1 MAGVILAIT
10 IIMLASIAVPAFADS
25 TDGEQANGVPS
36 LAVRYAVVESKI
48 DLTIGT
54 IEAITDLIP
63 EASDLNEYAVK
74 LNNDLN
80 TLQTYVTANDTTGFN
95 AYIRSTIQPD
105 MQAAN
110 KAIITDKQQ
119 FKAWGVTKEKLKL
132 LKEAS
137 KKLKTEYNVGKHVS
151 EVAKGKKN
159 KELQDYLTRAG
170 IQVQDDQNPT
180 AVPSVEPT
188 TTPTPTSEPTAVP
201 SPTTEPTPTPAPTE
215 TITPVPSA
223 TP

>member
-1 MAGVILAIT
+1 
-10 IIMLASIAVPAFADS
+10 
-25 TDGEQANGVPS
+25 
-36 LAVRYAVVESKI
+36 VESKI

-54 IEAITDLIP
+54 IEAITNLIP
-63 EASDLNEYAVK
+63 EASDFDAYVVK
-74 LNNDLN
+74 LNDDL
-80 TLQTYVTANDTTGFN
+80 TALQTYVNANNATGFN
-95 AYIRSTIQPD
+95 AYIRNTIHPD
-105 MQAAN
+105 MQAAH
-110 KAIITDKQQ
+110 KAITTDKQQ
-119 FKAWGVTKEKLKL
+119 FKVWGVTKDELKL
-132 LKEAS
+132 LKDAS
-137 KKLKTEYNVGKHVS
+137 KKLKTEYSVGKHVS
-151 EVAKGKKN
+151 EVARGKKN
-159 KELQDYLTRAG
+159 KGLQDYLTRAG